1 MKKTLVPMLVILG
14 ACSASEPRSTQFF
27 EANVQEARAVIAACK
42 EGSASGEECANA
54 DIAVQ
59 TVEGRERLKRFMGKQ

>member
-1 MKKTLVPMLVILG
+1 MRNALVPMLVLLG
-14 ACSASEPRSTQFF
+14 ACSSSEPRSTQFF
-27 EANVQEARAVIAACK
+27 EANIQEARAVIAACQD
-42 EGSASGEECANA
+42 GSASGEECANA